1 MKKEFPIALKTIMT
15 DTIILD
21 NSYNIYIT
29 VKEVGSIVC
38 MYLWWKVINLKFKI
52 LTETII
58 KE

>member
-38 MYLWWKVINLKFKI
+38 MYL
-52 LTETII
+52 
-58 KE
+58 